1 MIHSISSDAAA
12 LVARCA
18 LLFTCAVFFL
28 LGYTPTGGE
37 TALALA
43 IFSGAAILFYLQRR
57 FLKNIGFFVILHL
70 VPAVAAV
77 YLSPIVFRV
86 PMVAGVVGLLADS
99 FYCRLRNNGSGE
111 YGMHWAPAGLLVLL
125 YIVGA
130 SYGMQYFCRICF
142 VGEVC
147 FLAGWFLYTG
157 LSRTHQFLED
167 SKDMANVPAVNI
179 RRQAGGILTVCTFA
193 VLGIMMLAPKTF
205 LMQLLE
211 WGKQGIL
218 YIISKLLGL
227 VHVPK
232 PEEVKEVEQVDMGQV
247 FRGGLFEKEDTRSA
261 LWDILDNIVFVIVY
275 AALFCAAVALIVY
288 VVRKM
293 RQLFSEQLEAETDV
307 TERIVPEK
315 RQSIFVRNRRG
326 VKKDKMDGSPENV
339 KIRKLYKRFMEAK
352 AGAYLTPATTPK
364 ELERAVSAEEEI
376 RKLYEKARYSGNDC
390 TKDEAE
396 RMKQQVKKK

>member
-1 MIHSISSDAAA
+1 MIHSIGTDVSAW
-12 LVARCA
+12 LARTSF
-18 LLFTCAVFFL
+18 LFACAVFFL
-28 LGYTPTGGE
+28 LGYTPTAGM
-37 TALALA
+37 TVAAVM
-43 IFSGAAILFYLQRR
+43 IFSGVSIGFYLMRR
-57 FLKNIGFFVILHL
+57 FIKNVGIFVLLH
-70 VPAVAAV
+70 VAFAVAAV
-77 YLSPIVFRV
+77 CVSPIVFRV
-86 PMVAGVVGLLADS
+86 PIAMGMVGLLADS
-99 FYCRLRNNGSGE
+99 LYCRLRKNGTGE

-125 YIVGA
+125 YLVGT
-130 SYGMQYFCRICF
+130 SYGMQYYCEICF
-142 VGEVC
+142 LCVVL
-147 FLAGWFLYTG
+147 FLSGWFLHTG
-157 LSRTHQFLED
+157 LSRTNQFLED
-167 SKDMANVPAVNI
+167 SKNMANVPAGKI
-179 RRQAGGILTVCTFA
+179 RQQAGGILTVCAFA
-193 VLGIMMLAPKTF
+193 VYGMMVLAPRTF
-205 LMQLLE
+205 LMQIVDWIRRGFLYLL
-211 WGKQGIL
+211 G
-218 YIISKLLGL
+218 KLLGM

-232 PEEVKEVEQVDMGQV
+232 PSEMKEVEQVDMGKV

-288 VVRKM
+288 VVRKL
-293 RQLFSEQLEAETDV
+293 RELFANQTEMETDV
-307 TERIVPEK
+307 QERIVPEK

-326 VKKDKMDGSPENV
+326 VKKDKITGSSENV